1 MEKCCSCDEDMSP
14 SRLPTKGKPPVT
26 FITTI
31 EDGGGPRS
39 LRFKERSAE
48 TFLERL
54 TKDYRYRAQIN
65 ASLRRQRA
73 IRRPQFA
80 LGPPIDRRDL
90 GVEPSQSLP
99 QMATGTPAA
108 APSVL
113 PQARTQRITAPEQ
126 NQLSTNRSAE
136 MDLGNILGAV
146 NQAVDIYGRYRGYRD
161 PGSAIMAQPV
171 IGNVLAQGAARGLQA
186 LRGAAPMLGGLGTGA
201 AGGMLG
207 EFLGPETIP
216 MADFGTDCVK
226 PSDVV
231 YMWDEKLGTY
241 VPKKKRKRRRKQL
254 ITQSD
259 IKGLAAL
266 KGVVGT
272 GKIMETWIA
281 THC

>member
-1 MEKCCSCDEDMSP
+1 MS
-14 SRLPTKGKPPVT
+14 
-26 FITTI
+26 IIATI
-31 EDGGGPRS
+31 EDGGGSRS
-39 LRFKERSAE
+39 LRFGDKSAE
-48 TFLERL
+48 TFAQRL
-54 TKDYRYRAQIN
+54 VDDYRYRARLN
-65 ASLRRQRA
+65 AAIRRQQA

-80 LGPPIDRRDL
+80 VGPAIDRRDL
-90 GVEPSQSLP
+90 GVQPSQSVP
-99 QMATGTPAA
+99 QMVTEAPAA

-113 PQARTQRITAPEQ
+113 PQARTQRITAPQQ
-126 NQLSTNRSAE
+126 NQLQTNRSAE

-161 PGSAIMAQPV
+161 PGGAIMAQPV

-216 MADFGTDCVK
+216 MADFGEGCTK

-231 YMWDEKLGTY
+231 YMWDERLQNY

>member
-1 MEKCCSCDEDMSP
+1 
-14 SRLPTKGKPPVT
+14 
-26 FITTI
+26 
-31 EDGGGPRS
+31 
-39 LRFKERSAE
+39 
-48 TFLERL
+48 
-54 TKDYRYRAQIN
+54 
-65 ASLRRQRA
+65 
-73 IRRPQFA
+73 
-80 LGPPIDRRDL
+80 
-90 GVEPSQSLP
+90 
-99 QMATGTPAA
+99 
-108 APSVL
+108 
-113 PQARTQRITAPEQ
+113 
-126 NQLSTNRSAE
+126 

-146 NQAVDIYGRYRGYRD
+146 SQAVDIYGQYRGYRD
-161 PGSAIMAQPV
+161 PGGAIMAQPV
-171 IGNVLAQGAARGLQA
+171 RTGALLQGAARGLQA
-186 LRGAAPMLGGLGTGA
+186 LRGAAPMLGGIGGGIG
-201 AGGMLG
+201 GGMIG

-216 MADFGTDCVK
+216 MADFAEGCTK

>member
-1 MEKCCSCDEDMSP
+1 MSFAPLPPLGQRDIGLGEREDIYERPMDDTFGALRRAQQSYLDVIEQRWRQ
-14 SRLPTKGKPPVT
+14 RLYGRLNVPVGIRQPPVV
-26 FITTI
+26 
-31 EDGGGPRS
+31 S
-39 LRFKERSAE
+39 QSV
-48 TFLERL
+48 
-54 TKDYRYRAQIN
+54 AQ
-65 ASLRRQRA
+65 
-73 IRRPQFA
+73 
-80 LGPPIDRRDL
+80 
-90 GVEPSQSLP
+90 QSLP
-99 QMATGTPAA
+99 SVVQQAT
-108 APSVL
+108 S
-113 PQARTQRITAPEQ
+113 PQARSVLRQIARPQATPGQAVLPITKDGA
-126 NQLSTNRSAE
+126 NN

-161 PGSAIMAQPV
+161 PGGAIMAQPV
-171 IGNVLAQGAARGLQA
+171 IGNLAAGAVSRGLQA